1 MRCRLA
7 CAVVLAAVCLLP
19 VGSDAQGL
27 LDQGLLDPGPQAAPV
42 AEEPAEYSRRVGAY
56 TPTEIIQMKA
66 QARAAERVSR
76 LASRAWYGFTP
87 ERPQTT
93 ATPYGSLYGAQY
105 RGRVLGRPGAFFPAR
120 SAVIVR

>member
-1 MRCRLA
+1 MRCSFAWPLL
-7 CAVVLAAVCLLP
+7 LAAACLLP
-19 VGSDAQGL
+19 SASNAQGIL
-27 LDQGLLDPGPQAAPV
+27 GQDLLDPGPQAAPV
-42 AEEPAEYSRRVGAY
+42 AEESGEYSRRVGAY

-76 LASRAWYGFTP
+76 LASKAWYGFTP

-93 ATPYGSLYGAQY
+93 ATPYGSMYGAQY